1 MTKIDEHN
9 IIIPSNDIFIT
20 SVRLTIMLV
29 LFTHK
34 KVLLNDLKTLL
45 HLSSGNLD
53 HHIRKLVKSNYITAK
68 KVFFST
74 RLLTVVEITPTG
86 VNNFKKYLQEVKDVL
101 NQISLD

>member
-1 MTKIDEHN
+1 
-9 IIIPSNDIFIT
+9 
-20 SVRLTIMLV
+20 MLV

-34 KVLLNDLKTLL
+34 KVLLSDLKNLL

-53 HHIRKLVKSNYITAK
+53 HHIRKLVKSNYVTTK
-68 KVFFST
+68 KVFFPT
-74 RLLTVVEITPTG
+74 RPLTVVEITPTG